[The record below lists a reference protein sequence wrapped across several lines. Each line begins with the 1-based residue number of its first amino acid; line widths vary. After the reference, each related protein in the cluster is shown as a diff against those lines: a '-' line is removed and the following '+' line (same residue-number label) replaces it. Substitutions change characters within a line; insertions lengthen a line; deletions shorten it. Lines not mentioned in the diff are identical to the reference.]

1 MIKLVIYKGLLAL
14 SILMNVGLV
23 YIFFL
28 QGEDVKNS
36 KDGRSEIK
44 MSSQNREFAMAEM
57 RLFLESIKTINEG
70 LVENNPTKI
79 VSIDQQSGV
88 CKVDVV
94 PQGLIKSLPVGFK
107 TMGMQTHD
115 YFDKIAKIAKENY
128 SQKEIQKELNSLMNN
143 CVACHRTYKITWKE

>member
-23 YIFFL
+23 YNFFL

-57 RLFLESIKTINEG
+57 RLF
-70 LVENNPTKI
+70 
-79 VSIDQQSGV
+79 
-88 CKVDVV
+88 
-94 PQGLIKSLPVGFK
+94 
-107 TMGMQTHD
+107 
-115 YFDKIAKIAKENY
+115 
-128 SQKEIQKELNSLMNN
+128 
-143 CVACHRTYKITWKE
+143 

>member
-1 MIKLVIYKGLLAL
+1 MKKIIPFSLLL
-14 SILMNVGLV
+14 SVFLNVGLI
-23 YIFFL
+23 YKFFYA
-28 QGEDVKNS
+28 GETVS
-36 KDGRSEIK
+36 LAKDGRSEIK
-44 MSSQNREFAMAEM
+44 MTTENREFVMAEM
-57 RLFLESIKTINEG
+57 RLFLESIKMINEG
-70 LVENNPTKI
+70 LAENNPTKI
-79 VSIDQQSGV
+79 VSINQQSGV

-143 CVACHRTYKITWKE
+143 CVACHRTYKITRKE